1 MLKHNKKGV
10 NFPKIKKIYGCS
22 VHGTWVKIRS
32 IRAILRKKLEEYNKN
47 ILFSIKFS
55 LLSQRNFFLG
65 QFILTTIAHI
75 RMMLNARIANQ
86 VGDRCLLLKQWIKYC
101 VVGIVNYMYSERK
114 LQRK

>member
-55 LLSQRNFFLG
+55 LLSQRNIFFRSV
-65 QFILTTIAHI
+65 FTDNNRTYPHDA
-75 RMMLNARIANQ
+75 
-86 VGDRCLLLKQWIKYC
+86 K
-101 VVGIVNYMYSERK
+101 RK
-114 LQRK
+114 DSKPSW